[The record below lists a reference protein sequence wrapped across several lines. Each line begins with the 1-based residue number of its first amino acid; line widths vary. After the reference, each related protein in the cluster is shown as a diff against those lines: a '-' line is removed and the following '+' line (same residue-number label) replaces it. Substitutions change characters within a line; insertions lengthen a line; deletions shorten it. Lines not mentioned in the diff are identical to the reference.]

1 MNPDLI
7 DIPSHKLR
15 RFHYL
20 SEGKFIGTLT
30 IQSSVGKWSVLF
42 RKGKIVWA
50 IDCLYPHRFWKRQL
64 LIHLPHFSLQQL
76 AQIAAPLVGGQEI
89 QPVSNWPY
97 LGLVQLHQDDQ
108 IDSQK
113 LGSILADSAQDVIF
127 DILQASHTEELIYRT
142 DSYQLPQPPPIIMT
156 FEKLLIVPSRHWQEW
171 QDSELTN
178 IFPDYIP
185 VIDRPRDLYQQT
197 TTAIYENLLQI
208 IDSYYSLREI
218 AIHQQQDLFLLA
230 RSLLPHIQRQT
241 ISLHRLQQ
249 DLPQPLIETAAA
261 TPIEIAPTAA
271 IAEPLAIDPPAPAIT
286 MPPPPMPISFA
297 GLVAY
302 IDDNG
307 QANDYMADI
316 VTGIG
321 YQFIGIKDASEV
333 LDRLQ
338 EQPPNLII
346 MESDM
351 PLTSG
356 RQICQQIRRSKQLA
370 EIPVV
375 LIVNQENIAERILA
389 KLAGAASII
398 THPLDHDKV
407 SEIVRHYVGNAPSP

>member
-7 DIPSHKLR
+7 NIPSHKLR

-20 SEGKFIGTLT
+20 SEGRFTGTLT
-30 IQSSVGKWSVLF
+30 IQSSVGRWSVLF

-50 IDCLYPHRFWKRQL
+50 IDSLHPHRFWKRQL
-64 LIHLPHFSLQQL
+64 LTHLPHFSLQQL
-76 AQIAAPLVGGQEI
+76 AQIAAPLVAGQEI

-97 LGLVQLHQDDQ
+97 LGLVQLHQDGQ

-113 LGSILADSAQDVIF
+113 LGSLLADGAQDVIF

-142 DSYQLPQPPPIIMT
+142 DSYQLPQSPPIIMS
-156 FEKLLIVPSRHWQEW
+156 FEKLLIVPSRYWQEW

-230 RSLLPHIQRQT
+230 RSLLPHLQRQT

-249 DLPQPLIETAAA
+249 DLPQPLIETAPVVAM
-261 TPIEIAPTAA
+261 
-271 IAEPLAIDPPAPAIT
+271 AEPLVIDPPAPAIT
-286 MPPPPMPISFA
+286 MPPPSISFA
-297 GLVAY
+297 GRVAY

-307 QANDYMADI
+307 RANEYMADI
-316 VTGIG
+316 VTSIG
-321 YQFIGIKDASEV
+321 YQFMGIKDASEV

-370 EIPVV
+370 AIPVI
-375 LIVNQENIAERILA
+375 LIVDQENIAERILA
-389 KLAGAASII
+389 KLAGAVSII

-407 SEIVRHYVGNAPSP
+407 SELVRHYVGNAPSP